1 MHHKKQFIRRMYDSL
16 AARYNLA
23 NQAISLGQ
31 DRLWR
36 QRVVRRMPRQGRIA
50 DLGAGTGVL
59 TEEYAKDKRVAGQ
72 VILVD
77 FNRAMLAQARD
88 LLKERCPDLRVSY
101 VIADVE
107 QLPFRDATFTGCM
120 SAFVLRNLPTVS
132 GIAAE
137 AQRILAPGGIASFLD
152 ATRPSGG
159 VWQKLYDLYFQR
171 IMPALSRVVNP
182 GESEAYHYLAG
193 SVVEFPSAEEVLS
206 TFRQAGFAR
215 PRSTFIWRGILTL
228 FMARKV
234 SPSSGNQ

>member
-1 MHHKKQFIRRMYDSL
+1 MHHKKLFIRRMYDTL
-16 AARYNLA
+16 AARYDLA

-36 QRVVRRMPRQGRIA
+36 QQVVRRMPRQGFIA
-50 DLGAGTGVL
+50 DLGAGTGAL
-59 TEEYAKDKRVAGQ
+59 TAEYGGDKRAVGH
-72 VILVD
+72 VVLVD
-77 FNRAMLAQARD
+77 FNRTMLSRARSR
-88 LLKERCPDLRVSY
+88 LTEMYPHLQVSY

-107 QLPFRDATFTGCM
+107 HLPFSDETFAGCM

-171 IMPALSRVVNP
+171 VMPALSHALNP
-182 GESEAYHYLAG
+182 GESEAYQYLAG
-193 SVVEFPSAEEVLS
+193 SVVEFPSPADVLH
-206 TFRQAGFAR
+206 TFRQAGFTR
-215 PRSTFIWRGILTL
+215 PRLTFMWRGILTI

-234 SPSSGNQ
+234 SSIGGNR